1 MKEWIESSSEMV
13 FGSIVL
19 FFFLIFVFALGK
31 VIYTFKNARFTRAW
45 SPLVPII
52 NGTVVGDGGG
62 GATSWLTGTWQGRRV
77 RAIMTPDRNRYSDE
91 SGGWRYNEFGIE
103 LLDVPGGQD
112 WRIDNSQVEKAEP
125 ALRQRLE
132 ASGIL
137 LMIQA
142 FGMPT
147 VSYSRSQRM
156 LSYSE
161 DAGSRWTPTPEH
173 FEAELGLL
181 LRLANL
187 NQEINPAPPAPA
199 S

>member
-1 MKEWIESSSEMV
+1 MKEWIQSSSEMV

-19 FFFLIFVFALGK
+19 VIFLVFVFALGK
-31 VIYTFKNARFTRAW
+31 VIYTFKNARFTKAW

-52 NGTVVGDGGG
+52 NGTVIGDGGG
-62 GATSWLTGTWQGRRV
+62 GSTSWLTGTWQGRRV
-77 RAIMTPDRNRYSDE
+77 RAIMRPDRNRYSGE
-91 SGGWRYNEFGIE
+91 SGSRYNEFGIE

-112 WRIDNSQVEKAEP
+112 WRIENSRVEMAEP

-142 FGMPT
+142 FGTPA
-147 VSYSRSQRM
+147 VSYSRAQRI

-173 FEAELGLL
+173 FETELGLL
-181 LRLANL
+181 LRLAKMN
-187 NQEINPAPPAPA
+187 EEVNPARQIPA

>member
-13 FGSIVL
+13 FGSVVL
-19 FFFLIFVFALGK
+19 FFFLIFIFALGK
-31 VIYTFKNARFTRAW
+31 VIYTFKNARFTKAW

-77 RAIMTPDRNRYSDE
+77 RAIMCPGRNRYSGE
-91 SGGWRYNEFGIE
+91 SGWRYNEFGIE

-112 WRIDNSQVEKAEP
+112 WRIENARVEMAEP

-142 FGMPT
+142 FGTPR
-147 VSYSRSQRM
+147 VSYSRTQKI

-173 FEAELGLL
+173 FEAELELL
-181 LRLANL
+181 LRLAKVNE
-187 NQEINPAPPAPA
+187 EINSAQPVPAA
-199 S
+199 

>member
-1 MKEWIESSSEMV
+1 MKEWIESSSDMAV
-13 FGSIVL
+13 GSVVL
-19 FFFLIFVFALGK
+19 FFFLIFIFALGK
-31 VIYTFKNARFTRAW
+31 VIYTFKNARFTKAW
-45 SPLVPII
+45 SPLVSII
-52 NGTVVGDGGG
+52 KGAVVGDGGG
-62 GATSWLTGTWQGRRV
+62 GSTSWLTGTWQGRRV
-77 RAIMTPDRNRYSDE
+77 RAIMSPDRNRYSGE
-91 SGGWRYNEFGIE
+91 SGWRYNEFGIE

-112 WRIDNSQVEKAEP
+112 WRIDNSRVEKAEP

-142 FGMPT
+142 FGAPA
-147 VSYSRSQRM
+147 VAYSRAQRI

-161 DAGSRWTPTPEH
+161 DAGPRWIPTPEH

-181 LRLANL
+181 LRLAKVNE
-187 NQEINPAPPAPA
+187 EINPPPPVSA

>member
-1 MKEWIESSSEMV
+1 MKEWIEGSSEMV

-19 FFFLIFVFALGK
+19 VIFLVFVFALGK
-31 VIYTFKNARFTRAW
+31 AIYTFKNARFTKAW

-52 NGTVVGDGGG
+52 NGTVAGDGGG
-62 GATSWLTGTWQGRRV
+62 GSTSWLTGTWQGRRV
-77 RAIMTPDRNRYSDE
+77 RAIMSPDRNRYSGE
-91 SGGWRYNEFGIE
+91 SGWRYNEFGIE

-112 WRIDNSQVEKAEP
+112 WRIDNSRVEMAEP

-142 FGMPT
+142 FGTPA
-147 VSYSRSQRM
+147 VSYSRAQKM

-181 LRLANL
+181 LRLAKMN
-187 NQEINPAPPAPA
+187 EEVNPSRQIPA